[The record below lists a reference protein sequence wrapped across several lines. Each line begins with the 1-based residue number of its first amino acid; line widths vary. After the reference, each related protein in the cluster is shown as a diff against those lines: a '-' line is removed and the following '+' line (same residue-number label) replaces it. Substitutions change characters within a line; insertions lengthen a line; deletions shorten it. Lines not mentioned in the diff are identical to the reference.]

1 VEAIILAGG
10 MGTRLQSV
18 LKDVPKPMAD
28 INGKPFLWYLLV
40 FLQKGGITKVIFSVG
55 YKQVFIKEYFKD
67 SFLGMEIVYSSEE
80 KPLGTGGAIKKALA
94 YTTEKAVMVLNG
106 DTFFN
111 FSIEK
116 LYEIHAK
123 YSSKITLGLKPM
135 QNFDRYG
142 SVEMTDSVVTMFEEK
157 KFKQHGLINA
167 GAYLVDRDLFG
178 IYDVSEEMFSF
189 EKDFLEAYL
198 SDLRPI
204 AYLCDGYFVDIGI
217 PEDYEKAKKEINDY
231 I

>member
-1 VEAIILAGG
+1 MEAIILAGG

-18 LKDVPKPMAD
+18 IKDVPKPMAD

-40 FLQKGGITKVIFSVG
+40 FLQKGGVTKVIFSVG
-55 YKQVFIKEYFKD
+55 YKQAFIKEYFKD
-67 SFLGMEIVYSSEE
+67 SFLGMEIVYSSED

-94 YTTEKAVMVLNG
+94 FTTEKEVLVLNG

-111 FSIEK
+111 FSLVE
-116 LYEIHAK
+116 LYEKHNSQ
-123 YSSKITLGLKPM
+123 SSKITLGLKPM

-142 SVEMTDSVVTMFEEK
+142 SVEVTDSVVTMFEEK
-157 KFKQHGLINA
+157 KFKDHGLINA
-167 GAYLVDRDLFG
+167 GAYLMDRDIFSML
-178 IYDVSEEMFSF
+178 DVTEETFSF
-189 EKDFLEAYL
+189 EKDYLEKNL
-198 SDLRPI
+198 SRLKP
-204 AYLCDGYFVDIGI
+204 AGYLCDGYFVDIGI

>member
-1 VEAIILAGG
+1 MEAIILAGG
-10 MGTRLQSV
+10 LGTRLQSV

-28 INGKPFLWYLLV
+28 IHGKPFLWYLLV
-40 FLQKGGITKVIFSVG
+40 FLQKGGITKVILSVG
-55 YKQVFIKEYFKD
+55 YQQTFIKDYFQD
-67 SFLGMEIVYSSEE
+67 SFLGMEIVYSCEE
-80 KPLGTGGAIKKALA
+80 KLLGTGGAIRKALA

-116 LYEIHAK
+116 LYEIHTK
-123 YSSKITLGLKPM
+123 SSSKVTLGLKPM

-167 GAYLVDRDLFG
+167 GAYLMNRDIFG
-178 IYDVSEEMFSF
+178 IYDVSKEIFSF
-189 EKDFLEAYL
+189 EKDFLEEYL
-198 SDLRPI
+198 SDLRPT

>member
-1 VEAIILAGG
+1 MEAIILAGG
-10 MGTRLQSV
+10 LGTRLQSV

-28 INGKPFLWYLLV
+28 IHSKPFLWYLLV
-40 FLQKGGITKVIFSVG
+40 FLQKGGITKVILSVG
-55 YKQVFIKEYFKD
+55 YQQTLIKDYFQD
-67 SFLGMEIVYSSEE
+67 YFLGMEIVYSSEE
-80 KPLGTGGAIKKALA
+80 KLLGTGGAIKKALA

-116 LYEIHAK
+116 LYEIHTK
-123 YSSKITLGLKPM
+123 SSSKITLGLKPM

-142 SVEMTDSVVTMFEEK
+142 SVEVIDSVVAMFEEK
-157 KFKQHGLINA
+157 KFKQNGLINA
-167 GAYLVDRDLFG
+167 GTYLMNRDLFG
-178 IYDVSEEMFSF
+178 IYDVSEEIFSF
-189 EKDFLEAYL
+189 EKDFLEKYL
-198 SDLRPI
+198 SDLRPT